1 MSDIENVVDDLE
13 GETEI
18 VSEVGEGFELS
29 RSGVGG
35 HAAEAEGGGEKR
47 GGFVFVN
54 ANQLRLAEIFTF
66 AFEIENLSSDEFF
79 GSATD
84 REFAEKLFEGISFCR
99 RGFGQDN
106 EGLGEQGVT
115 GENGHAFAIDLVR
128 GWSATAQ
135 VVVVHRGKVVVHE
148 GVSVHDFHCTGRAE
162 GVFGFTATGFGG
174 GEGENGTESLAA
186 GEHGVAH
193 GLMNGPGAFGATRE
207 KGVQRIIDEG
217 LLAFKIGFEVGHGLV
232 LGGELTKAKL

>member
-18 VSEVGEGFELS
+18 VSKVGKGFELS

-35 HAAEAEGGGEKR
+35 HGAKAEGGGEKR

-54 ANQLRLAEIFTF
+54 TNQLRLVEIFAF
-66 AFEIENLSSDEFF
+66 AFEIEHLSSDEFF

-84 REFAEKLFEGISFCR
+84 REFEEKLFEGIAFCR

-106 EGLGEQGVT
+106 EGLGEQGVA
-115 GENGHAFAIDLVR
+115 GENSHAFAIDLVR

-148 GVSVHDFHCTGRAE
+148 GISMHDFHRTGRTE
-162 GVFGFTATGFGG
+162 GVFSFTATGLGG

-186 GEHGVAH
+186 GEYGVAH
-193 GLMNGPGAFGATRE
+193 GLVNGPGAFGGTGE

-217 LLAFKIGFEVGHGLV
+217 LLVFKIGFEVGHGLV